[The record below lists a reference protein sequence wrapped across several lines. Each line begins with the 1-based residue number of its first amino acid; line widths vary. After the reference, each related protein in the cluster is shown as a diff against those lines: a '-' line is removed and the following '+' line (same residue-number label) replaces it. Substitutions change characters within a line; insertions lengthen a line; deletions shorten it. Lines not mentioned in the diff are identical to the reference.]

1 MDFAVCF
8 GLALPQSQPKLSC
21 DRSTYEDGDVIL
33 FLESGEDCDIEG
45 QFGSVQVMDAR
56 ADDCKVSL

>member
-1 MDFAVCF
+1 M
-8 GLALPQSQPKLSC
+8 
-21 DRSTYEDGDVIL
+21 IL